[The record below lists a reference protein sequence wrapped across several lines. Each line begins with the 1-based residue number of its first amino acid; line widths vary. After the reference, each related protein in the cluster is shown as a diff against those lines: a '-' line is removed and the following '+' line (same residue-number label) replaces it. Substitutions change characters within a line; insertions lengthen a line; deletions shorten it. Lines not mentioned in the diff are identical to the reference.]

1 MTRAI
6 CLVLAAALALL
17 SPGFAAALVHYDQ
30 GQVSIDGVLLLQ
42 TVENPNEYRYLAG
55 DLTLARDIEDR
66 PELLMAK
73 IVGGGETTTGGI
85 LHALVRFGL
94 PPERVE
100 ELQAGLDE
108 LRSGAIIVGPVQL
121 STSIGDE
128 AARSGEEGSFQIVSA
143 VLTDAPQGDRISG
156 TVITSGVAPFSPG
169 SKATLAARLTPAAAD
184 IMWENFTG
192 TTADLSVAVRGYY
205 EAQIE
210 GYNAVVSAET
220 ETVYEHLSTIAN
232 LQRGYTRRQLRDI
245 SDTLIDE
252 RLISVEVFD
261 RALGDI
267 DDADMQKI
275 VDVVTD
281 KILDLYFDRETG
293 WVRRPE
299 AVDAVDPGQIC
310 GRQERGWFS
319 KLFSGATDDPYC
331 TDDQYVIKDIENVQ
345 RSRFVLNLSKRS
357 TIMVP
362 FDTAGNLGGFYEELD
377 DEARARHFKII
388 SLDDPARQEMTVEFQ
403 IDSAIV
409 AAFGERL
416 NLATVNYRR
425 TRPDG
430 TLDAGSL
437 LFDALGVAAG
447 ETKQAVTFA
456 RLGDPR
462 ADWLQ
467 YEYQVA
473 WSVSGLLDPLRVPE
487 KNGFITRSDAGVQL
501 APPLERA
508 VVSLDVDNTDFV
520 EKGVHALNLVVASK
534 LAGEV
539 TVVAQRLVRA
549 DEAQPYA
556 EKTILRDIDA
566 PTVVQAIWHTRNGT
580 IKAPLEQVEGDY
592 HVVFTPTAEW
602 FAERV
607 GQ

>member
-1 MTRAI
+1 MMRPI
-6 CLVLAAALALL
+6 RLFLAAALAVL

-42 TVENPNEYRYLAG
+42 TVENPDEYRYLAG
-55 DLTLARDIEDR
+55 DLTLAEDAEGR

-85 LHALVRFGL
+85 LHALVRFALPEARLAELQEGL
-94 PPERVE
+94 E
-100 ELQAGLDE
+100 EL
-108 LRSGAIIVGPVQL
+108 RPGAVIIGPVQL
-121 STSIGDE
+121 STSTGDE
-128 AARSGEEGSFQIVSA
+128 AATSGEEGSFQIVSA

-184 IMWENFTG
+184 IMWESLTG
-192 TTADLSVAVRGYY
+192 VTADLSVAVRGYY

-210 GYNAVVSAET
+210 GYNALVTAET

-267 DDADMQKI
+267 DDEDMQKI
-275 VDVVTD
+275 VDIVTD
-281 KILDLYFDRETG
+281 KILDLYFDRESG

-299 AVDAVDPGQIC
+299 AEAALDPGQIC

-319 KLFSGATDDPYC
+319 KVFSGPTDDPYC

-362 FDTAGNLGGFYEELD
+362 FDTAGNLGGFYESLD
-377 DEARARHFKII
+377 DETRARHFKII
-388 SLDDPARQEMTVEFQ
+388 SLDDPARQEATVEFQ
-403 IDSAIV
+403 LDSAIV
-409 AAFGERL
+409 AAFGDRL
-416 NLATVNYRR
+416 SLATVNYRR

-430 TLDAGSL
+430 TVDSGSL
-437 LFDALGVAAG
+437 LFDAEGVAAG
-447 ETKQAVTFA
+447 ETKQAVNFA
-456 RLGDPR
+456 RLGDPD
-462 ADWLQ
+462 ADWLE

-473 WSVSGLLDPLRVPE
+473 WSVSGLLDTLRVPE
-487 KNGFITRSDAGVQL
+487 GDGFIRRSDAGVQL
-501 APPLERA
+501 TPPLER
-508 VVSLDVDNTDFV
+508 VVIGLDVDNTDFA

-539 TVVAQRLVRA
+539 TVLTQRLVRA
-549 DEAQPYA
+549 GDAQPYA
-556 EKTILRDIDA
+556 EETILRDIGA
-566 PTVVQAIWHTRNGT
+566 PTVVQAVWHTRNGT

-592 HVVFTPTAEW
+592 HVVFTPEPEW
-602 FAERV
+602 FAERASP
-607 GQ
+607 